1 MYDFL
6 LKDVKK
12 AHEYEELVKA
22 FLRPDEFRLY
32 SDDLENVRIPEGERP
47 TDDEFDHIFS
57 ANEDKNALKR
67 EIYGE
72 LSRLTGKTLPW
83 GIITGIRPVKLTGEI
98 VRSFDGETDRAREVL
113 INDYYVEK
121 ERADKA
127 LEIYGYQQKT
137 AGSPEEGAAGVYI
150 GIPFCPTRCLYCSF
164 TSNQKDMD
172 EIDRYLECLYREIDW
187 TADRMEK
194 AGMWAESIYIGGGT
208 PTTLDEERLG
218 TLLDLV
224 NSRIRS
230 GRTREITLEAG
241 RADTITADKLA
252 IAKTAGVDRISIN
265 PQTMKA
271 STLELIGRETSID
284 QIEKAFGLATESGI
298 PTVNADLIAGLPEE
312 TADDFRRTMQIIT
325 GYRPEN
331 ITVHNLAIKRSSRL
345 AGIDRDYHYK
355 AAETVAEMLDAAE
368 ESMKENGYRAYYLYR
383 QKQMAGAGENTGYCL
398 PGHEGIY
405 NIRIMEEAQ
414 SIIAMG
420 AGGISKAYF
429 PSENRHERIANVS
442 NYEVYIEKIDE
453 MLRRKE
459 EGLFEPLMRYQE
471 GRDAY

>member
-1 MYDFL
+1 M
-6 LKDVKK
+6 KK
-12 AHEYEELVKA
+12 AHEYEELIKA
-22 FLRPDEFRLY
+22 FLKPSEFRLY

-47 TDDEFDHIFS
+47 AESEFDCVFS
-57 ANEDKNALKR
+57 ASEDKNVLKR
-67 EIYGE
+67 DIYRE
-72 LSRLTGKTLPW
+72 LGRLTGKTLPW
-83 GIITGIRPVKLTGEI
+83 GIITGIRPVKLTGELI
-98 VRSFDGETDRAREVL
+98 KAFDGDAAKARAAL
-113 INDYYVEK
+113 INDYLVAE
-121 ERADKA
+121 ERVDKA
-127 LEIYGYQQKT
+127 LRIYEYQQKT
-137 AGSPEEGAAGVYI
+137 AGEPEEGSAGIYI

-172 EIDRYLECLYREIDW
+172 EIDRYLECLCREIEW
-187 TADRMEK
+187 TADRMQE
-194 AGMWAESIYIGGGT
+194 AGMWAESVYIGGGT

-224 NSRIRS
+224 NSRIRCEK
-230 GRTREITLEAG
+230 TREITLEAG
-241 RADTITADKLA
+241 RADTITAEKLS
-252 IAKTAGVDRISIN
+252 IAEKAGVDRISVN

-271 STLELIGRETSID
+271 QTLKLIGRETSIE
-284 QIEKAFGLATESGI
+284 QIENAFRLAAGSGI

-312 TADDFRRTMQIIT
+312 TADDFRRTLDIIT

-331 ITVHNLAIKRSSRL
+331 VTVHNLAIKRSSRL
-345 AGIDRDYHYK
+345 AGIDKDYHYK
-355 AAETVAEMLDAAE
+355 AAETVSEMLDAAE
-368 ESMKENGYRAYYLYR
+368 KAMEANGYKAYYLYR

-442 NYEVYIEKIDE
+442 NYEIYIEKIEE
-453 MLRRKE
+453 MLRRKK

-471 GRDAY
+471 EKDAY